1 VRVVQR
7 DLSGRKSARH
17 ADLCTGKSWFFY
29 FFKLSFSFTVL
40 CGVLCPL
47 LFSFSFLLG
56 TYFARLQSSCRLSLA
71 RRQYLI
77 RKERLVHRRKDEG
90 AGEQSDQL
98 LLSTAKGLDVLGL
111 DPVLPD
117 TQKEKI
123 KPRTGKEEERQR
135 KEGRAKRDLP
145 STTTTPTEERDG
157 EKPAQEETSS
167 SGSAMQQ
174 DSHPPIS
181 SPRETMEVDVELEE
195 SEGGGSGGGGSVG
208 GLRIAEEGEIHD
220 DEEEEDN
227 EFEEDEEEDTEEESD
242 ARIRRLLE
250 EIAEGMLCICP
261 NLDICSVSSFFRPW
275 TAC

>member
-1 VRVVQR
+1 M
-7 DLSGRKSARH
+7 
-17 ADLCTGKSWFFY
+17 
-29 FFKLSFSFTVL
+29 
-40 CGVLCPL
+40 
-47 LFSFSFLLG
+47 
-56 TYFARLQSSCRLSLA
+56 
-71 RRQYLI
+71 
-77 RKERLVHRRKDEG
+77 
-90 AGEQSDQL
+90 
-98 LLSTAKGLDVLGL
+98 LGL

-261 NLDICSVSSFFRPW
+261 NLDIYLCLFLPFIGRGLPVRALLGGLSVVNPAGATESEEQAKERTGKEWQAEIVRNIETTLSTNCKTCGHLMHANCR
-275 TAC
+275 